1 MILIECLSISLRQC
15 SLLSRID
22 ILPDSIQGI
31 RKPELFFG
39 SSSNTL
45 MLSGCLISIN
55 EPLSRKV
62 IFKKP
67 NIKNLNLY
75 QSINQNVESRH
86 PRLTS
91 VNLLQIKLTIWSQS
105 TATIQTDNI
114 IMVCL
119 VKSINQ

>member
-1 MILIECLSISLRQC
+1 
-15 SLLSRID
+15 
-22 ILPDSIQGI
+22 
-31 RKPELFFG
+31 
-39 SSSNTL
+39 

-55 EPLSRKV
+55 ELLSRKV

-86 PRLTS
+86 SRLTS

-105 TATIQTDNI
+105 TATIQTNNI
-114 IMVCL
+114 IVVFWLSQLISDRYYRTSQMIISDTIVQ
-119 VKSINQ
+119 VEK